1 MPTARENV
9 KKFFLRLRLIHV
21 LTGIII
27 GILLSII
34 LPYDV
39 TTVILF
45 FILTFSKEIGYVLL
59 VLLFMGTVYWLMK
72 DKQTIKKKAY
82 ILLSLPFIGYILAS
96 CFVYFMPSIYGD
108 CDFYNA
114 PDTLN
119 AGIKTFNG
127 KIYKVQVCGTGGN
140 DQSGTDDE
148 LELQVFSQE
157 GELLAKRHYSVN
169 WYSGGSFHEP
179 LQYTDNSITYNPA
192 NQDEGKISI
201 PPTKLDWIFARIPFL
216 N

>member
-1 MPTARENV
+1 MPTTTENV

-21 LTGIII
+21 LIGIII
-27 GILLSII
+27 GIFLPNDAVVVII
-34 LPYDV
+34 I
-39 TTVILF
+39 TIAE
-45 FILTFSKEIGYVLL
+45 FSKEIGYFLL
-59 VLLFMGTVYWLMK
+59 VLLSIGTVYWLLK
-72 DKQTIKKKAY
+72 DRQTIRKKAY
-82 ILLSLPFIGYILAS
+82 ILLSLPFIGYVLAS
-96 CFVYFMPSIYGD
+96 GFVYFMPSPYGD
-108 CDFYNA
+108 CDSYND
-114 PDTLN
+114 PGTLN

-127 KIYKVQVCGTGGN
+127 KTYKIQVCGTGGN

-169 WYSGGSFHEP
+169 WKASPSFHQP
-179 LQYTDNSITYNPA
+179 LEYTDDAVIYNVYHG
-192 NQDEGKISI
+192 DDGKIKI